1 MPIVRLSD
9 PDGVEI
15 DTVEFDDAFWA
26 RSEVVIRHDTLSFAP
41 GCPLDVVAPS
51 EPTDSMRRIDS
62 MGALG
67 NWLATLPP

>member
-1 MPIVRLSD
+1 MPIVRLSGPNGD
-9 PDGVEI
+9 EI
-15 DTVEFDDAFWA
+15 DTIEFDGAFWS

-41 GCPLDVVAPS
+41 GCSLEVILPA

-67 NWLATLPP
+67 NWLATLPE